1 MNELIFQSF
10 FIAVITGLIFAV
22 FKYKKRFS
30 YLTLCLL
37 IGAIIASLATLV
49 YQTMSFWYAL
59 IVILGLSF
67 ATAVLLAKRQE
78 AK

>member
-1 MNELIFQSF
+1 MDKLLYLSFLIAM
-10 FIAVITGLIFAV
+10 IAGIIFVV
-22 FKYKKRFS
+22 FKYKKRHF

-37 IGAIIASLATLV
+37 IGSVIAFLAILAH
-49 YQTMSFWYAL
+49 QTMSFWYAL

-67 ATAVLLAKRQE
+67 ATAVLLAKQQE